1 MNKNITK
8 DKLIKKV
15 VKRLQKFYLKIHVVN
30 VINILIDE
38 LIKDFIQDKSLKIY
52 NFCEIKYKTYAP
64 KKFIGLF
71 SKKQEISDSKTRLIL
86 KVNSKLANILN
97 KDIEEVKEEDLNE

>member
-1 MNKNITK
+1 MNNNITK

-15 VKRLQKFYLKIHVVN
+15 VKKLQKFYLKIHVVN

-38 LIKDFIQDKSLKIY
+38 LIKDFMQDKSLKIH

-71 SKKQEISDSKTRLIL
+71 SKKEEVSDSKTRLIL

-97 KDIEEVKEEDLNE
+97 KDIEEIKEEDLNE